1 MIELVVVIAIA
12 AVLIGLAAPSF
23 TKVLQ
28 RNRIATE
35 ANSLTADLQFARGQA
50 IKEGK
55 PVTVCISTDQATCS
69 TTSTNWGAGWI
80 VFSDAN
86 GDHIVDSTPAVEL
99 VWRKQPAFSANG
111 STDTLTD
118 STTAYF
124 TYSRDGFLTIPV
136 TGSRSDVGL
145 TLQTVPTNANAARCL
160 LVSRIGRQTVSTGAC
175 S

>member
-1 MIELVVVIAIA
+1 MIELVVTIAIA

-50 IKEGK
+50 IKEGL

-69 TTSTNWGAGWI
+69 TTSTDWGAGWI

-86 GDHIVDSTPAVEL
+86 NNQVVDTTPTIEE
-99 VWRKQPAFSANG
+99 VWRKQASFGSNG
-111 STDTLTD
+111 STDTFSNSATR
-118 STTAYF
+118 AF
-124 TYSRDGFLTIPV
+124 TYSRDGFLT
-136 TGSRSDVGL
+136 GLSVGTTDTKL
-145 TLQTVPTNANAARCL
+145 TLQTVPANANAARCL
-160 LVSRIGRQTVSTGAC
+160 TINRIGRQAVSTGVC
-175 S
+175 P